1 MEIKSLE
8 VTIISA
14 KDLKKIKW
22 FSKMSVYAIATISGA
37 DPADVRRTVPDRE
50 GGRSPNWGTVVR
62 FVIRSLDPHLALH
75 IVLRAEGFLRDREVG
90 AVSIP
95 VKDLLESGASGVE
108 QLVSYQVCRSSGRP
122 KGVLNLSYKVIEPF
136 GSPSPSMPA
145 ISIHSQSPVQHHVK
159 GEVPVTVY
167 PVVHP
172 YPPPS
177 RPYPGGTPYGA
188 PPSYPSYPNAYPY
201 PIAAPAYGYGAPM
214 PHQGYGYGPAPAQP
228 KKKSR
233 FGAGLGMGLLGGA
246 LGGMMLGDM
255 VADSAAYDAGYD
267 AGFDAGDGF

>member
-37 DPADVRRTVPDRE
+37 DPADIRRTIPDRE

-75 IVLRAEGFLRDREVG
+75 IMLRSEGFLRDREVG

-122 KGVLNLSYKVIEPF
+122 KGVLNLSYKVIEPS
-136 GSPSPSMPA
+136 GSPSMPIA
-145 ISIHSQSPVQHHVK
+145 TVHGHSPVQHHVK
-159 GEVPVTVY
+159 GETPVTAY

-188 PPSYPSYPNAYPY
+188 PPGYPSYPNAYPY
-201 PIAAPAYGYGAPM
+201 PIAAPAYGYGAP
-214 PHQGYGYGPAPAQP
+214 PPQQGYGYGPAPAQA

-233 FGAGLGMGLLGGA
+233 FGAGLGMGILGGA

-255 VADSAAYDAGYD
+255 VADSAAYDAG
-267 AGFDAGDGF
+267 DGF